1 MESPTVRA
9 AAEYDAEQA
18 AAAAAGG
25 GAAKKP
31 AMKTADDFNAANPDA
46 CVGGAS
52 GLNGCAFTY
61 AEARDTPPLQ
71 RFGETK
77 ARRAPGQGGQRT
89 GGVSSCG
96 SEQGSG
102 ARRGSQAY
110 PAISARNER
119 QIFVAS
125 VFPAPLSPA
134 QHTGSVGQL
143 GSAAC
148 GFQPS
153 THR

>member
-1 MESPTVRA
+1 M
-9 AAEYDAEQA
+9 
-18 AAAAAGG
+18 GG
-25 GAAKKP
+25 GR
-31 AMKTADDFNAANPDA
+31 
-46 CVGGAS
+46 

-61 AEARDTPPLQ
+61 ADARDTPPLQ

-143 GSAAC
+143 SAAC
-148 GFQPS
+148 GSLRGRAFHAPLITMDWLCFFAS
-153 THR
+153 ICSYAALVTWYACGGKAPAS